1 LSPAP
6 YVFEPILCCFQ
17 VLEAGA
23 LPRRGRQ
30 HAAAADAVRSAHIY
44 APLPGSNCI
53 FRYNHRERL
62 RQENVQTIVSAR
74 VDIHKNPPLK
84 LDPSEFRVKKG
95 TSKEVEEQL
104 ALERKRM
111 EVAEAKQVQRASC
124 FPRKIAPVSR
134 AK

>member
-1 LSPAP
+1 MNRFRVAFR
-6 YVFEPILCCFQ
+6 YWK
-17 VLEAGA
+17 LERFRAVGVSMQ
-23 LPRRGRQ
+23 RQ
-30 HAAAADAVRSAHIY
+30 QMRCAHIC
-44 APLPGSNCI
+44 AQHTGSDCS

-74 VDIHKNPPLK
+74 VDMHKNPPLK

-111 EVAEAKQVQRASC
+111 EVAEAKQVQCASC

-134 AK
+134 AKSPLPPH